1 MKHFFTLIALFFISF
16 GYAQELSAEEEYKIK
31 NIREYFKITELGD
44 AISISDSIV
53 LKKGSVLKVHKPYTK
68 DFQYVNREARGL
80 AVLDR
85 AADIAGT
92 AGVAGAIVGSN
103 TNNLRT
109 ALKSLEVMGHASTAK
124 DVVWTAD
131 KIDALNASKKA
142 KKLVGQDFV
151 ITDWDLTSDA
161 FGAELFGTI
170 NKKRY
175 KVDLL
180 LAFMTGEILYIE
192 EEKQ

>member
-1 MKHFFTLIALFFISF
+1 MKKIITIFCLLFVSIS
-16 GYAQELSAEEEYKIK
+16 YAQELSADEEYKIQ
-31 NIREYFKITELGD
+31 NLREYFKISELGD

-53 LKKGSVLKVHKPYTK
+53 LKKGDILKIHKPYTK
-68 DFQYVNREARGL
+68 DFQYVERDARGL

-92 AGVAGAIVGSN
+92 AGFAGAIVGSN

-109 ALKSLEVMGHASTAK
+109 ALKSVEVMGHASTAK

-131 KIDALNASKKA
+131 RIDALNASKKA
-142 KKLVGQDFV
+142 KKLVGQDFI

-170 NKKRY
+170 NKKRH
-175 KVDLL
+175 KISLL
-180 LAFMTGEILYIE
+180 LALMTGEVVYIKE
-192 EEKQ
+192 E